1 MEELENIRLRILTLI
16 SADKIILKS
25 DSYLLEDVEEENEEA
40 KRKRVKTGLKP
51 HKYKKSDWKKAMS
64 LKEGRHARI
73 RLRLLLKRLE
83 KAIKDA
89 KELVQKQ
96 NKTVRAMKEK
106 GEL

>member
-1 MEELENIRLRILTLI
+1 MEELESIRLRMLTLI

-25 DSYLLEDVEEENEEA
+25 DSYFLEDIEEETEEF
-40 KRKRVKTGLKP
+40 KKKRVKTGLKP

-83 KAIKDA
+83 KALKDA
-89 KELVQKQ
+89 KDLIQKQ
-96 NKTVRAMKEK
+96 NKLVRAMKER

>member
-25 DSYLLEDVEEENEEA
+25 DSYLLEDVEEENEEI
-40 KRKRVKTGLKP
+40 KRKRVKKGLKP

-64 LKEGRHARI
+64 LKEGRHSRI

-89 KELVQKQ
+89 KDLIQKQ